1 MADFSSL
8 LVIKHIAIEAI
19 SILTFI
25 TPLYANTIIKIT
37 NNNEFYRFKSL

>member
-37 NNNEFYRFKSL
+37 NNITPIV